1 MSQGKERLV
10 VFVATPLEEPYV
22 ERIRAVAPD
31 RLEVIAEPDLWPPLL
46 YVADHKGE
54 PSFRRNAEQ
63 EARWR
68 RHLARAEVLWDF
80 APKDADGK
88 GGMAL
93 APKVR
98 WVQTTSSGVGQLVK
112 DLGFQDSDLLVTNA
126 RGVHAGPLAEF
137 VFMALLAHVKRL
149 AHLRREQA
157 VRHWERY
164 CGDELEGRTLAVIG
178 AGQVGARVA
187 RVGRAFGMRV
197 VGSTRD
203 ARPERAAALGLDA
216 LYPPDRLHAMLGE
229 ADAVVLSAPHT
240 PETENLVD
248 AAAFAAMKDGAV
260 FVNIGRGQSV
270 DEGAMVEALRRG
282 KLAFAALDVFAQE
295 PLPADSPLWAME
307 NVLICP
313 HSASTVHAEN
323 GRITDIF
330 CHNLRC
336 YLDGRPDAMRNI
348 LDKRR
353 MY

>member
-1 MSQGKERLV
+1 MNQDRKRLT
-10 VFVATPLEEPYV
+10 VFIATPLEEQHV
-22 ERIRAVAPD
+22 ARIRAVAPD
-31 RLEVIAEPDLWPPLL
+31 RVEVIAEPDLWPPQL
-46 YVADHKGE
+46 YVADHKGD
-54 PSFRRNAEQ
+54 PAFQRNAEQ

-80 APKDADGK
+80 APRDADGT

-112 DLGFQDSDLLVTNA
+112 ELGLQDSDLLVTNA

-149 AHLRREQA
+149 AHLKREQA
-157 VRHWERY
+157 ARHWERY
-164 CGDELEGRTLAVIG
+164 CGEELDGRTLAVIG
-178 AGQVGARVA
+178 PGQVGARVA
-187 RVGRAFGMRV
+187 AVGRAFGMRV
-197 VGSTRD
+197 IASARD

-216 LYPPDRLHAMLGE
+216 LFPPSGLHAMLGE

-240 PETENLVD
+240 PETDKLID

-270 DEGAMVEALRRG
+270 DEAAMVDALRRG
-282 KLAFAALDVFAQE
+282 KLAFAALDVFAVE
-295 PLPADSPLWAME
+295 PLPPESPLWAME

-336 YLDGRPDAMRNI
+336 YLDGRPEAMRNV